1 MKSAMPSSSAVACV
15 GVPSWA
21 EKRLATSASACWA
34 IRCDSAASYLARSI
48 PNSLTYV
55 RFP

>member
-1 MKSAMPSSSAVACV
+1 MKSAIPSSSAVASA
-15 GVPSWA
+15 GALSS
-21 EKRLATSASACWA
+21 EQERLAISASASRT
-34 IRCDSAASYLARSI
+34 IRCDSAANSLARSI

>member
-1 MKSAMPSSSAVACV
+1 MKSAIPSSSAVA
-15 GVPSWA
+15 SSTA
-21 EKRLATSASACWA
+21 DLAATCASASRA
-34 IRCDSAASYLARSI
+34 IRCDSAASSRARSI